1 MVAPVRHRFRA
12 GVLGL
17 AWLVDLDGACRV
29 RGVLMTT
36 RDHFRS
42 IMAQRR
48 RFRPGSDDHDYLS
61 RAARK
66 LAWILR
72 GVPANEW
79 RE

>member
-1 MVAPVRHRFRA
+1 
-12 GVLGL
+12 
-17 AWLVDLDGACRV
+17 
-29 RGVLMTT
+29 MTT